1 MIIYKLNIKN
11 EWGKYLNLIFK
22 NLNVDLYIWQLE
34 DEEVF
39 KNNNDFLFE
48 KQIYSNEEFWEVL
61 KEPEY
66 YINFAMIKLYENK
79 NKFDKG
85 EWDIYL
91 EIIDCEHVEIRINND
106 SLINHIEENIKKYTY
121 KKIISY

>member
-1 MIIYKLNIKN
+1 
-11 EWGKYLNLIFK
+11 
-22 NLNVDLYIWQLE
+22 
-34 DEEVF
+34 
-39 KNNNDFLFE
+39 
-48 KQIYSNEEFWEVL
+48 
-61 KEPEY
+61 
-66 YINFAMIKLYENK
+66 MIKLYENK

>member
-1 MIIYKLNIKN
+1 MIIYELNIEN

-22 NLNVDLYIWQLE
+22 NLNADLYIWQLE

-79 NKFDKG
+79 NKLDKG

-91 EIIDCEHVEIRINND
+91 EIIDCEYVEIRINNSNLVD
-106 SLINHIEENIKKYTY
+106 YIEENIKKYNY
-121 KKIISY
+121 KKIIS